1 MYSAVREE
9 GHTMSR
15 QTVFALVMLSSL
27 PCCGGS
33 VPTLSDSTDD
43 LTGFEIAGQ
52 MKEARH
58 GHFSALLQDGRVL
71 IGGGAATDG
80 PDSSTT
86 YHKSA
91 EIFDPD
97 TGTSTPTGSISNPRM
112 GDTGILLSDGR
123 VVFASPLQH
132 TRARTYPV
140 EIFDPRT
147 GKFTPIHFNPAF
159 EKISRSMLLSDGKI
173 LSFGRS
179 GVISTIDPETGEFEF
194 KNRLAVPRSAYSST
208 PLRDG
213 RVLITGG
220 VNLEGSVVK
229 ISKIYDPSSND
240 FTETGGLI
248 QERFRHLALLLQD
261 GSVLIVGG
269 RKGNPASSERVT
281 GAERFDP
288 TTKAFAEAGSPGSE
302 QAWSGRVLQ
311 TGKVFLILRNGDVV
325 LYDPENGTFHPTG
338 DSIGRD
344 YKLYTVTVLR
354 DGRVLVIGGTRNGE
368 TMDQILAYSP

>member
-1 MYSAVREE
+1 
-9 GHTMSR
+9 MSR

-52 MKEARH
+52 MKEARY

-80 PDSSTT
+80 SGESAT

-97 TGTSTPTGSISNPRM
+97 TGTSTATGNLSNARM
-112 GDTGILLSDGR
+112 GDTGILLHDGR
-123 VVFASPLQH
+123 VAFTNPLQH
-132 TRARTYPV
+132 TRARTYPL

-147 GKFTPIHFNPAF
+147 GNFTPIHFNPAF
-159 EKISRSMLLSDGKI
+159 EKISRSMLLSNGKI
-173 LSFGRS
+173 LAFGRS

-220 VNLEGSVVK
+220 IYLEASVVK
-229 ISKIYDPSSND
+229 ISQIYDPSSND
-240 FTETGGLI
+240 FTETGGLMH
-248 QERFRHLALLLQD
+248 ERFRHLALLLQD
-261 GSVLIVGG
+261 GSVLIAGG
-269 RKGNPASSERVT
+269 RKGNPASSEPVT

-288 TTKAFAEAGSPGSE
+288 TTKAFSEAGSPGSE

-344 YKLYTVTVLR
+344 YKLYTLTLLR
-354 DGRVLVIGGTRNGE
+354 DGRVLVIGGEKNGE
-368 TMDQILAYSP
+368 ATDQILAYRP

>member
-1 MYSAVREE
+1 MR
-9 GHTMSR
+9 SR
-15 QTVFALVMLSSL
+15 LFRVFLAAAEVCPHLQNQ
-27 PCCGGS
+27 P
-33 VPTLSDSTDD
+33 DD
-43 LTGFEIAGQ
+43 LKGFEIAGQ
-52 MKEARH
+52 MTEERY
-58 GHFSALLQDGRVL
+58 GHFSTLLQDGRVL
-71 IGGGAATDG
+71 TAGGAATDG
-80 PDSSTT
+80 TDSSRS
-86 YHKSA
+86 YQKRA

-97 TGTSTPTGSISNPRM
+97 TGTSAATGNLSNARM
-112 GDTGILLSDGR
+112 EDTGILLPDGR
-123 VVFASPLQH
+123 VVFASANQH
-132 TRARTYPV
+132 SGARTFPV

-147 GKFTPIHFNPAF
+147 GRFTPIHFNPAF
-159 EKISRSMLLSDGKI
+159 EKISKSMLLSDGKI

-194 KNRLAVPRSAYSST
+194 KNRLAVPRGAYSST

-288 TTKAFAEAGSPGSE
+288 TTKAFSEAGSPGSE

-344 YKLYTVTVLR
+344 YKLYTLTLLR
-354 DGRVLVIGGTRNGE
+354 DGRVLVIGGEKNGE
-368 TMDQILAYSP
+368 AMDQILAYRP